1 MKYLI
6 TGATGLIGN
15 NTVRRLVALGEQV
28 RVLTRQ
34 TGTQRELAGLKIEIC
49 QGDIRDA
56 ASVRA
61 AVQGVDCVIHA
72 AAYVQVG
79 WTNLQMHQQVN
90 VEGTR
95 NVATAAL
102 EHKARL
108 VHISTI
114 NTLGIGRLQSP
125 ADEESGSLPGLVPC
139 HYVTSKAAAERVV
152 QDFVGRGLDAVI
164 VNPSFS
170 LGPWD
175 WKPSSGRMLLAV
187 NRGTSVAPAGAF
199 NVSDVR
205 DVSAGITAAA
215 KLAPTGRRYIL
226 GGHNLSYL
234 EAWRVFAQ
242 VSGRRG
248 PHFRLGPI
256 ARHVASLST
265 DLWTRYTGLEGG
277 VNSATLGIGSQETC
291 FSSRRAQQELG
302 YHIRPLKETVTDA
315 WSWFCEHGYVESS
328 RSSVGRAAASI
339 LP

>member
-34 TGTQRELAGLKIEIC
+34 AGNQPELAGLKIEIC

-56 ASVRA
+56 ASVQA
-61 AVQGVDCVIHA
+61 AVRGVECVIHA

-79 WTNLQMHQQVN
+79 WANSDLHRQVN

-95 NVATAAL
+95 NVAAAAF
-102 EHKARL
+102 EQRTRL

-114 NTLGIGRLQSP
+114 NTLGIGRLEHP
-125 ADEESGSLPGLVPC
+125 ADEESGLPGLVPC
-139 HYVTSKAAAERVV
+139 HYVTSKAEAEKVV
-152 QDFVGRGLDAVI
+152 QGFQSRGLDAVI

-187 NRGTSVAPAGAF
+187 NRGTLVAPAGAF
-199 NVSDVR
+199 NVSDAR

-215 KLAPTGRRYIL
+215 KLAPSGRRYIL

-234 EAWRVFAQ
+234 DAWRAFAR
-242 VSGRRG
+242 VTGRRG
-248 PHFRLGPI
+248 PHFKLGPI
-256 ARHVASLST
+256 ARQVASVST
-265 DLWTRYTGLEGG
+265 DLWTRYTGVEGG

-291 FSSRRAQQELG
+291 FSSRRAEQELG
-302 YHIRPLKETVTDA
+302 YQIRPLKETVADA
-315 WSWFCEHGYVESS
+315 WSWFCEHGYVDNQ